1 MWPTGSNA
9 TLEYVAF
16 NGAWS
21 APVAFSGAS
30 VLDDGGPALT
40 VMGSKMYASWASQAT
55 STVDW
60 ASFNAAAWTKP
71 KEVPHSESLVGPG
84 LAGYGGSLHD
94 AWTPDIEGSPIDYSV
109 HS

>member
-1 MWPTGSNA
+1 
-9 TLEYVAF
+9 
-16 NGAWS
+16 
-21 APVAFSGAS
+21 
-30 VLDDGGPALT
+30 
-40 VMGSKMYASWASQAT
+40 MGSKMYASWASQAT

-71 KEVPHSESLVGPG
+71 NEVPHSESLVGPG
-84 LAGYGGSLHD
+84 LAGYGGSLYD